1 MGPMRLQPSPPQTG
15 WGNIMTRH
23 RRRVTAC
30 ALTAALSGL
39 ATLSLSTAAEAQSA
53 AYFSPTYAASDG
65 SPYSSVYAR
74 TFGTGGPPAATPAPT
89 PPPLVTSAGPPASAS
104 AAEGDVVYVIEKG
117 RLLTYRAADYA
128 RGGQALAGV
137 TVPPAASGSAA
148 ATPAA
153 DLSSIADRLYGGPP
167 LDTAAGPIQLIP
179 PRKPDALGN

>member
-74 TFGTGGPPAATPAPT
+74 TFGTGGPPVPATPAPA
-89 PPPLVTSAGPPASAS
+89 PLVTSAGPPASAS
-104 AAEGDVVYVIEKG
+104 AVEGDVVYVIEKG

-128 RGGQALAGV
+128 RGGQALAGAA
-137 TVPPAASGSAA
+137 VPPAASGSAA
-148 ATPAA
+148 ATPQA
-153 DLSSIADRLYGGPP
+153 DLSSIADRLYGAPP
-167 LDTAAGPIQLIP
+167 LDTAAGPIQLVP